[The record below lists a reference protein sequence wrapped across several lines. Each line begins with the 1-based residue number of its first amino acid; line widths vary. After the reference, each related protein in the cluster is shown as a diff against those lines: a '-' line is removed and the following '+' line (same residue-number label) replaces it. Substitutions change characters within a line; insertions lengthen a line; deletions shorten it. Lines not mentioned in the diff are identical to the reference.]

1 MDLKQA
7 NPVDEDLDRLEHEM
21 RRLKVEYDIYFNGG
35 TLRPPI
41 DTKGRVETSIKRIYD
56 SRGMSFGQRFRYNSL
71 VARYN
76 VMRELWRRQTQDREE
91 IGRPPTPEAQ
101 TVLREYTSVIRCHDP
116 KLEPEKVS
124 ELYDHLIAAKR
135 ECGERIGALSLE
147 MFTRFLTSRA
157 SHIKDHLAAD
167 AVDFVIGVD
176 NGRVKFAARPAAA
189 GKEVGSM
196 KDEG

>member
-1 MDLKQA
+1 MDLKQG
-7 NPVDEDLDRLEHEM
+7 NPIDEDLDRLEYEI
-21 RRLKVEYDIYFNGG
+21 RRLKVEHDIYFNGG

-76 VMRELWRRQTQDREE
+76 VMRELWRRQAQGREE

-147 MFTRFLTSRA
+147 VFTQFLTSRA
-157 SHIKDHLAAD
+157 DHIKDHLATD

-176 NGRVKFAARPAAA
+176 NGRVKFAARPVAE
-189 GKEVGSM
+189 KN
-196 KDEG
+196 EG

>member
-7 NPVDEDLDRLEHEM
+7 NPIDEDMDRLEYEI

-135 ECGERIGALSLE
+135 ECGERVGALSLE
-147 MFTRFLTSRA
+147 VFTQFLTSRA
-157 SHIKDHLAAD
+157 DHIKDHLATE

-176 NGRVKFAARPAAA
+176 NGRVKFTARPAAA
-189 GKEVGSM
+189 GKGIGKE
-196 KDEG
+196 